1 MTDETARAVATA
13 AKALSD
19 AGLIC
24 EERRPPHVERGNE
37 MWLKL
42 FSRASVVQLRKVY
55 TGREREGGS
64 FVSWRL
70 ATADDNPPPAL
81 DVYIADW
88 MERDRLREEL
98 VEWMQTTPI
107 IVAPVGA
114 TPAYAHD
121 TLKVNVNGVTMG
133 TFQSVQLRANIQRF
147 RPACRHGAGGTNEM
161 TGCRSEFRLW
171 DGLLRRRW
179 YWRLRKSWRGHFS
192 AILICAIC
200 IICVICGWESIM
212 EPVLQFWL
220 FSSSDFIAIVLL
232 VIAAKTIRIVPQAT
246 VMLVERLGKFD
257 KVASSG
263 LNILVPFLDK
273 PRAVYWTNTRP
284 GVTSIDLREQ
294 YIDLPPQ
301 PVITRDNV
309 TIHVDSVVYWQ
320 ITDPVKAVYEMND
333 LVGGIVQLTITGMRA
348 VMGDMD
354 LDHTLSQR
362 DQINSKL
369 RLILDEATDKWGVKV
384 TRVDVKNINPPED
397 VRITMEKQMTA
408 ERNRRALV
416 LQAEG
421 DRQAAITR
429 AEGEKQAA
437 VTRAEGEKQSAIL
450 AAEGAAQAR
459 LRNAEAESE
468 AINRIAQAIPG
479 GDPGQYLITT
489 RYIDSLRDMTRTSN
503 SKVIF
508 MPVETSAMLSS
519 VGAIKEVL
527 SQTGERDDKEQLP
540 PPRPR
545 ELPR

>member
-1 MTDETARAVATA
+1 
-13 AKALSD
+13 
-19 AGLIC
+19 
-24 EERRPPHVERGNE
+24 
-37 MWLKL
+37 
-42 FSRASVVQLRKVY
+42 
-55 TGREREGGS
+55 
-64 FVSWRL
+64 
-70 ATADDNPPPAL
+70 
-81 DVYIADW
+81 
-88 MERDRLREEL
+88 
-98 VEWMQTTPI
+98 
-107 IVAPVGA
+107 
-114 TPAYAHD
+114 
-121 TLKVNVNGVTMG
+121 
-133 TFQSVQLRANIQRF
+133 
-147 RPACRHGAGGTNEM
+147 
-161 TGCRSEFRLW
+161 
-171 DGLLRRRW
+171 
-179 YWRLRKSWRGHFS
+179 
-192 AILICAIC
+192 
-200 IICVICGWESIM
+200 M
-212 EPVLQFWL
+212 EPLTTLLALL
-220 FSSSDFIAIVLL
+220 FFGFLGIVLL

-246 VMLVERLGKFD
+246 VMLVERLGRFD
-257 KVASSG
+257 KVANSG
-263 LNILVPFLDK
+263 LNLLWPFLDR

-284 GVTSIDLREQ
+284 GITSIDLREQ

-362 DQINSKL
+362 DQINAKL
-369 RLILDEATDKWGVKV
+369 RIILDEATDKWGVKV

-450 AAEGAAQAR
+450 AAEGAAEAR
-459 LRNAEAESE
+459 QRNAHGEAEAIALVAE
-468 AINRIAQAIPG
+468 AMHEHGNPA
-479 GDPGQYLITT
+479 QYLITT
-489 RYIDSLRDMTRTSN
+489 RYIESLRDMTRTNN

-519 VGAIKEVL
+519 LGAIKEVL
-527 SQTGERDDKEQLP
+527 SQTGQASGEKDP
-540 PPRPR
+540 PSPPKPR

>member
-1 MTDETARAVATA
+1 
-13 AKALSD
+13 
-19 AGLIC
+19 
-24 EERRPPHVERGNE
+24 
-37 MWLKL
+37 
-42 FSRASVVQLRKVY
+42 
-55 TGREREGGS
+55 
-64 FVSWRL
+64 
-70 ATADDNPPPAL
+70 
-81 DVYIADW
+81 
-88 MERDRLREEL
+88 
-98 VEWMQTTPI
+98 
-107 IVAPVGA
+107 
-114 TPAYAHD
+114 
-121 TLKVNVNGVTMG
+121 
-133 TFQSVQLRANIQRF
+133 
-147 RPACRHGAGGTNEM
+147 
-161 TGCRSEFRLW
+161 
-171 DGLLRRRW
+171 
-179 YWRLRKSWRGHFS
+179 
-192 AILICAIC
+192 
-200 IICVICGWESIM
+200 M
-212 EPVLQFWL
+212 EPILTVFML
-220 FSSSDFIAIVLL
+220 FFILFMIITLL
-232 VIAAKTIRIVPQAT
+232 VVGFKTIRIVPQAT
-246 VMLVERLGKFD
+246 VMLVERLGRFSR
-257 KVASSG
+257 VADSG
-263 LNILVPFLDK
+263 LNVLVPFFDR

-284 GVTSIDLREQ
+284 GLTSIDLREQ

-362 DQINSKL
+362 DQINAKL
-369 RLILDEATDKWGVKV
+369 RLILDDATDKWGVKV

-459 LRNAEAESE
+459 LRNVEAEAE
-468 AINRIAQAIPG
+468 AITRVAQAMQDHGNPA
-479 GDPGQYLITT
+479 QYLITT
-489 RYIDSLRDMTRTSN
+489 RYIESLRDMTRTNN

-508 MPVETSAMLSS
+508 MPVETSTLLSS

-527 SQTGERDDKEQLP
+527 GQTGEQSGEQNPPAPPGPRQLP
-540 PPRPR
+540 R
-545 ELPR
+545 

>member
-1 MTDETARAVATA
+1 
-13 AKALSD
+13 
-19 AGLIC
+19 
-24 EERRPPHVERGNE
+24 
-37 MWLKL
+37 
-42 FSRASVVQLRKVY
+42 
-55 TGREREGGS
+55 
-64 FVSWRL
+64 
-70 ATADDNPPPAL
+70 
-81 DVYIADW
+81 
-88 MERDRLREEL
+88 
-98 VEWMQTTPI
+98 
-107 IVAPVGA
+107 
-114 TPAYAHD
+114 
-121 TLKVNVNGVTMG
+121 
-133 TFQSVQLRANIQRF
+133 
-147 RPACRHGAGGTNEM
+147 
-161 TGCRSEFRLW
+161 
-171 DGLLRRRW
+171 
-179 YWRLRKSWRGHFS
+179 
-192 AILICAIC
+192 
-200 IICVICGWESIM
+200 M
-212 EPVLQFWL
+212 EPITSALAFL
-220 FSSSDFIAIVLL
+220 FFGFIALVLL
-232 VIAAKTIRIVPQAT
+232 VIAVKTIRIVPQAT

-273 PRAVYWTNTRP
+273 PRAVYWTNVRP
-284 GVTSIDLREQ
+284 GLTSIDLREQ

-320 ITDPVKAVYEMND
+320 ITDPIKAVYEIND

-348 VMGDMD
+348 VMGEMD

-362 DQINSKL
+362 DQINAKL
-369 RLILDEATDKWGVKV
+369 RVILDEATDKWGVKV

-429 AEGEKQAA
+429 AEGEKQAQ

-459 LRNAEAESE
+459 LRNAEAEME
-468 AINRIAQAIPG
+468 ALNRIAAAIPG
-479 GDPGQYLITT
+479 GDPGQYLITV
-489 RYIDSLRDMTRTSN
+489 RYIESLRDMTRTN
-503 SKVIF
+503 NAKVIF

-527 SQTGERDDKEQLP
+527 SQTGEQSNETPPLP
-540 PPRPR
+540 PGRPR